1 MEEVGLDMRVFISAP
16 HNRPSGGTKY
26 LNLFVNLFNDKGIT
40 SYMVLPQEPIQSDF
54 LNQPAPVIDASKMLE
69 MCSSD
74 DVIIDGWQ
82 LDEIYN
88 STRIAPA
95 YRKIFWHHGCSIPIG
110 KGYKGEQVYSDD
122 SCYTDY
128 WNVSTACSDYI
139 KSRYGV
145 ESSVLQ
151 LFSPD
156 NPDKL
161 YSRSLDYKDR
171 KGILLL
177 WARGAWRILKMLPKI
192 SSTTV
197 TIAYPGYSE
206 NTWYDLLH
214 SHRLFVSV
222 DQGVRS
228 TPLWQR
234 AQYRLFGKENNYW
247 KVPSSRLLGFPTP
260 PFEAALCGCAVVGAP
275 MGGGLEWMN
284 QDNCYLAEDL
294 NLGSLLEQVTLALSA
309 NDQQLERKARS
320 AFESV
325 RIFDREKTWLEL
337 CNLLS
342 I

>member
-1 MEEVGLDMRVFISAP
+1 
-16 HNRPSGGTKY
+16 
-26 LNLFVNLFNDKGIT
+26 
-40 SYMVLPQEPIQSDF
+40 
-54 LNQPAPVIDASKMLE
+54 MLE
-69 MCSSD
+69 MCSDD

-82 LDEIYN
+82 LDETYN
-88 STRIAPA
+88 STYVAPA
-95 YRKIFWHHGCSIPIG
+95 RRKIFWHHGCSVPIG
-110 KGYKGEQVYSDD
+110 KGYKGEQVYSVD
-122 SCYTDY
+122 SCYTEY
-128 WNVSTACSDYI
+128 WNVSDACSDYI

-151 LFSPD
+151 LFAPD

-161 YSRSLDYKDR
+161 YSRSLDYKNR

-177 WARGAWRILKMLPKI
+177 WARGAWRILKMLRQI

-197 TIAYPGYSE
+197 TIVYPGYSE
-206 NTWYDLLH
+206 NTWYDLLYR
-214 SHRLFVSV
+214 HRLFVSV

-234 AQYRLFGKENNYW
+234 TKYRLFGKENNYW

-260 PFEAALCGCAVVGAP
+260 PFESALCGCAVVGAP

-294 NLGSLLEQVTLALSA
+294 NFESLLGQVDLALSA
-309 NDQQLERKARS
+309 SDQQLERKALS

-325 RIFDREKTWLEL
+325 RIFDKEKAWSRI